1 MNFDFFFKK
10 SKVKKKIPKAQFHC
24 NISLLFLAYIKI
36 VFFQIWRV
44 FETCHLIVLLR
55 HICHSITQR
64 RMDKKWLRGI
74 FCNTTSVCDVVMD
87 FLTPKMR
94 IKYLHLSAK
103 VCRAGTDYKTHL
115 PTELHYITGG
125 WCGGI
130 SCQESQCN
138 LGMGRFTTSF
148 LEKMRPSIQSLLVT
162 MPISYPN

>member
-1 MNFDFFFKK
+1 MRAGVTQAKLSAKCGPNRLCVLTAISEEAGCFIWLWVKNEALVGPQQPQIGGIKSSFFWPTGT
-10 SKVKKKIPKAQFHC
+10 SNDV
-24 NISLLFLAYIKI
+24 
-36 VFFQIWRV
+36 
-44 FETCHLIVLLR
+44 
-55 HICHSITQR
+55 
-64 RMDKKWLRGI
+64 
-74 FCNTTSVCDVVMD
+74 CNTTSVCDVVMD

-148 LEKMRPSIQSLLVT
+148 LEKMRPSI
-162 MPISYPN
+162 